1 MGRDDWIPAPPRKL
15 ELGRNKLVQ
24 LTFKKTQRGLR
35 KRSKMI
41 RKLLAATAIAALVT
55 SSALAQSSGGSGGA
69 SSGSSGGMSSGTSG
83 GTGRGA
89 AGGNSAASQNQGSQS
104 NSNSGQSQQ
113 DGTGI
118 SGRVTSGNSGG
129 DSQGLGA
136 PTNGGTAG
144 AANGVGTPGAAG
156 NQAAMPGSWSGSIG
170 TAFFNSDMTLR
181 SETDIRQ
188 NWSALSAAQQQQVRS
203 DCQNINTN
211 TATPD
216 MSKLCET
223 VGAI

>member
-1 MGRDDWIPAPPRKL
+1 
-15 ELGRNKLVQ
+15 
-24 LTFKKTQRGLR
+24 
-35 KRSKMI
+35 MI

-55 SSALAQSSGGSGGA
+55 SSALAQSWAAAGRRKFRQLRRHEFRHLRRHRQ
-69 SSGSSGGMSSGTSG
+69 
-83 GTGRGA
+83 GRGGRQQRRLAKPRISVEQQFRPVA
-89 AGGNSAASQNQGSQS
+89 AGRHRHLRPCHI
-104 NSNSGQSQQ
+104 GQL
-113 DGTGI
+113 
-118 SGRVTSGNSGG
+118 GRQL
-129 DSQGLGA
+129 QGLGA

-203 DCQNINTN
+203 DCQNINTQHRN
-211 TATPD
+211 AGHEQAVRD
-216 MSKLCET
+216 GGRHMNW
-223 VGAI
+223 GG